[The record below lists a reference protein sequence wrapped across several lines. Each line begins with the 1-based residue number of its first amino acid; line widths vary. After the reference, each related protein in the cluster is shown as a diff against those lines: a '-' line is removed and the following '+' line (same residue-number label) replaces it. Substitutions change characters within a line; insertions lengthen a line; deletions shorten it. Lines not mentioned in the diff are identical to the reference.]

1 VECDTVSGR
10 GSGAVGVSMKTI
22 ELTDNEMFRIYVSL
36 QARKKF
42 LENELPKNP
51 NVTEKSMETS
61 IRKYEGL
68 ITKIENIMGT
78 IL

>member
-1 VECDTVSGR
+1 
-10 GSGAVGVSMKTI
+10 MKTV
-22 ELTDNEMFRIYVSL
+22 EFTNNEMFRIYVSL
-36 QARKKF
+36 QTRKKF

-51 NVTEKSMETS
+51 NVTEQSMETS

-78 IL
+78 LK